1 MMKRILMLGLAAAL
15 VGSAAPVRAQ
25 PAPIVLRIAT
35 PGNDG
40 NALAFYAQDM
50 GFFKKYGID
59 GRVQTLRAG
68 SGAGVAAAVA
78 GGAADIGEGDIV
90 AAAAAREHGIA
101 ISLLS
106 PSFLHRTAQPITALV
121 VARNSPIRSARDLDA
136 KVIGEPSLTG
146 PAKIATVVW
155 LQKNGADVATI
166 KFVEVPQVN
175 MAAAVARGTIAAAV
189 SNEPSLTATL
199 DEVRPIGD
207 PYGALGD
214 PIQVTAWFA
223 TDEWLKAN
231 PDAAKRFVSALHE
244 TAVWAN
250 NPQNYPASGAILQKY
265 TPFPPELLAK
275 MHRATYG
282 ETFDPAI
289 MQPLLDAA
297 AEQKS
302 LPNRIAAKDLLS
314 PYALIR

>member
-1 MMKRILMLGLAAAL
+1 MKRSFALGLLGAAFVPTAL
-15 VGSAAPVRAQ
+15 RAQ
-25 PAPIVLRIAT
+25 PAPIVVRMAT

-50 GFFKKYGID
+50 GFFKKAGID
-59 GRVQTLRAG
+59 SRVQTIRAG
-68 SGAGVAAAVA
+68 SGSGVAAAVA

-90 AAAAAREHGIA
+90 AVAAAREHGIPIA
-101 ISLLS
+101 MLS
-106 PSFLHRTAQPITALV
+106 PSFLHRSAQPITQLV
-121 VARNSPIRSARDLDA
+121 VARNSPIRTARELND
-136 KVIGEPSLTG
+136 KVVGEPSLTG

-155 LQKNGADVATI
+155 LQKNGGDVAAI
-166 KFVEVPQVN
+166 KFVEIPQVN
-175 MAAAVARGTIAAAV
+175 MAAAVSRGTVAAAV
-189 SNEPSLTATL
+189 TNEPSLTAAL
-199 DEVRPIGD
+199 DEIRPIGD
-207 PYGALGD
+207 VYDAIGNPL
-214 PIQVTAWFA
+214 QVTAWFA
-223 TDEWLKAN
+223 TEDWVKNN

-265 TPFPPELLAK
+265 TPFPPELLQK

-302 LPNRIAAKDLLS
+302 LPKRIAARELFS
-314 PYALIR
+314 AYALVK